1 MIDYKYRIS
10 IGKVFAFTFIGINLK
25 HIDNIFLR
33 VIIFRLKNISNSF
46 MQSKYTIL
54 SHFAVFIKTYSLHM
68 GDFTM
73 PSYLE
78 RGGKKKKSRRLPFKI
93 AFAYPVFF
101 V

>member
-1 MIDYKYRIS
+1 MSFCVMIVCR
-10 IGKVFAFTFIGINLK
+10 
-25 HIDNIFLR
+25 
-33 VIIFRLKNISNSF
+33 KNISNNF
-46 MQSKYTIL
+46 MHSKYTIL
-54 SHFAVFIKTYSLHM
+54 SYFAVFIKTYSLHM